1 MPKIAKKV
9 VKKVKEKEVKPV
21 DNTAEKIEKLDNMLK
36 DVSDIL
42 GYHLERIQMLESEQE
57 HILSKLSQACN
68 RLGI

>member
-9 VKKVKEKEVKPV
+9 VKEVVKPV
-21 DNTAEKIEKLDNMLK
+21 DNTAEKIEKLDGMLS

-42 GYHLERIQMLESEQE
+42 GYHLERLQMLEAEQDS
-57 HILSKLSQACN
+57 ILSKLSQACN

>member
-9 VKKVKEKEVKPV
+9 VKEVIKPV
-21 DNTAEKIEKLDNMLK
+21 DNTAEKIEKLDGMLS

-42 GYHLERIQMLESEQE
+42 GYHLERIQMIESEQDS
-57 HILSKLSQACN
+57 ILSKLSQACN

>member
-9 VKKVKEKEVKPV
+9 VKEVVKPV
-21 DNTAEKIEKLDNMLK
+21 DNTAEKIEKLDGMLS

-42 GYHLERIQMLESEQE
+42 GYHLERIQMIESEQDS
-57 HILSKLSQACN
+57 ILSKLSQACN

>member
-1 MPKIAKKV
+1 MPKIAKKI
-9 VKKVKEKEVKPV
+9 VKKEVKKEV
-21 DNTAEKIEKLDNMLK
+21 KLIDNTAEKIEKLDNMLK

-57 HILSKLSQACN
+57 HTLSKLSQACN